1 MATSTFN
8 VTVAN
13 GKPLTI
19 YGETANINYFLNTNL
34 VPAQDA
40 GVTNHTSSVGTF
52 SRQQYPGVTTT
63 QSVAATTRSYMKDG
77 SRRSGSAL
85 PGKNFVLKEKTTD
98 NTGEVRTFTFKGRVM
113 DLAVFLRLQASF
125 DLVLALN
132 TGARYEISAA
142 ITTP

>member
-34 VPAQDA
+34 VPAQDE
-40 GVTNHTSSVGTF
+40 GVTNHTSTVGTF
-52 SRQQYPGVTTT
+52 TRQQYPGDTTT
-63 QSVAATTRSYMKDG
+63 QSVAGHTRNYMKDG

-85 PGKNFVLKEKTTD
+85 PGKNFVLKEDKAD
-98 NTGEVRTFTFKGRVM
+98 GTGEVRTFSFKGRVM
-113 DLAVFLRLQASF
+113 DLKVFLRLQASMDMF
-125 DLVLALN
+125 LALN
-132 TGARYEISAA
+132 TGARYTIPEA
-142 ITTP
+142 TTSP